1 MRMEVEKSLLIVQ
14 TMEAS
19 TAIDFVRGSSRRL
32 CYLFDNVQIPT
43 TSKNVLA
50 FKRFQYKKIYE
61 HGGINLTIKC
71 TCASKYVMKILSM

>member
-19 TAIDFVRGSSRRL
+19 TSTDFVRGSRRL

-61 HGGINLTIKC
+61 HGSINLTRKC
-71 TCASKYVMKILSM
+71 TCASKYVI

>member
-19 TAIDFVRGSSRRL
+19 TSTDFVRGSRRL
-32 CYLFDNVQIPT
+32 CYLCDNVQIPT
-43 TSKNVLA
+43 TSKNVLV

-61 HGGINLTIKC
+61 HGSLNLTRKC
-71 TCASKYVMKILSM
+71 TCASKYVI